1 MTKSIYYGIGIKD
14 GVTDRFYTVF
24 HVNMA
29 FAREKE
35 RIL

>member
-1 MTKSIYYGIGIKD
+1 MIGIKD
-14 GVTDRFYTVF
+14 GVTERIYTVF

-29 FAREKE
+29 FAGEKE